1 MAYLNVDEI
10 ESALANLADSYPN
23 ESKLIELP
31 HKTIEGR
38 ATHAISIGNS
48 SANTTKTV
56 LIVGGVHAREWVPP
70 DALIYLA
77 ADLLESFSGSTG
89 LRYEG
94 KYFSKTAIQSI
105 FANLRIVLY
114 PCANPDGRQYSQS
127 VDPQWRK
134 NRNSNP
140 GAPCK
145 GVDINRN
152 FDILWDFP
160 QFFAPNSV
168 SASLNSCEDIF
179 IGGSAA
185 SEPET
190 KNVAWL
196 IQQPKV
202 GWFIDVHSAIPAIF
216 HSWGIDENQTTDSTM
231 NFQNAA
237 FNGVRGRAGDPNYK
251 EYIPATDLD
260 ECKRLSKAMADAI
273 QAVNHN
279 DYSVSQAFDLYSTS
293 GASDD
298 FAYSL
303 GFKNGG
309 QDRILGFTIECGTE
323 FQPPWNEAQMVMRE
337 VCAGLI
343 EFMLSALT
351 PSSFQPMVHELHAD

>member
-10 ESALANLADSYPN
+10 ESALVNLAQAYPN

-38 ATHAISIGNS
+38 KTHAISIGS
-48 SANTTKTV
+48 RSASAIKTV
-56 LIVGGVHAREWVPP
+56 LIVGGIHAREWVPP
-70 DALIYLA
+70 DALVYLA
-77 ADLLESFSGSTG
+77 ADLLEAFGSSTG

-94 KYFSKTAIQSI
+94 KYFSKTDIKNV
-105 FANLRIVLY
+105 FDNLKIVLY
-114 PCANPDGRQYSQS
+114 PCANPDGRNYSQNTES
-127 VDPQWRK
+127 MWRK
-134 NRNSNP
+134 NRNPNT

-152 FDILWDFP
+152 FDVLWDFP
-160 QFFAPNSV
+160 TYFAPGSV
-168 SASLNSCEDIF
+168 SASQDTCKDIF
-179 IGGSAA
+179 IGSSAA

-196 IQQPKV
+196 IQQPNV

-216 HSWGIDENQTTDSTM
+216 HSWGIDENQSTDPTM

-237 FNGVRGRAGDPNYK
+237 YNGVRGRTGDSNYK
-251 EYIPATDLD
+251 EYIPVSDLD
-260 ECKRLSKAMADAI
+260 ECKRLSKAMAEAI
-273 QAVNHN
+273 KAVNNN

-309 QDRILGFTIECGTE
+309 QDRIFGFTIECGTE
-323 FQPPWNEAQMVMRE
+323 FQPPWNQAQMVMRE

-343 EFMLSALT
+343 EFMVSTLT
-351 PSSFQPMVHELHAD
+351 PSSFQPLVHESHAE